1 MNSSNKQLN
10 LMEMSLD
17 GLKKVGE
24 VKEELE
30 KNQTSLKAIN
40 HPKV

>member
-17 GLKKVGE
+17 GFKKVGE
-24 VKEELE
+24 VKDELE

-40 HPKV
+40 YPKV